1 MRDGMATR
9 RTKSISTK
17 VTDAEYDAIAS
28 RAEPQTVSAWAR
40 GILVSTAQ
48 PDPLHLVLLAEML
61 ALRTIML
68 NLQYTLAANHPLSE
82 DAMHRLIE
90 HYKQTYPDADEQLTR
105 DHRGHVPA
113 APPVV
118 DNLNN
123 KVVVRLLDRPD
134 RHRGSGLVHSR
145 HQLGKMV

>member
-61 ALRTIML
+61 ALRTIVL

-82 DAMHRLIE
+82 DAMHRLIDRA
-90 HYKQTYPDADEQLTR
+90 DAEKFDKANERIASL
-105 DHRGHVPA
+105 HRAVD
-113 APPVV
+113 AP
-118 DNLNN
+118 
-123 KVVVRLLDRPD
+123 RR
-134 RHRGSGLVHSR
+134 
-145 HQLGKMV
+145 